1 MRGSRRP
8 RLINCLLPTGKH
20 DLPCP
25 PQKKEPPTCD
35 PAAHLFHATLTCLF
49 IFKVDKGIADVV
61 LGHWV
66 YGQVKEVEW
75 PWLWGPFD
83 RQAPAFQIVSNHTL
97 KDHKDYNM
105 TLHNSVIYWMNWPS
119 ILENNNT
126 PRQFT
131 ASKLRM
137 TRHSP
142 GPLAPSTC
150 SRDRSGWAHFGAS
163 VSLYRLDI
171 LSPWWLG
178 PWTSWTECVSI
189 SAGFCRT
196 SCSDGS
202 RT

>member
-1 MRGSRRP
+1 MHGSRRP
-8 RLINCLLPTGKH
+8 RLINCLLPTGRH

-25 PQKKEPPTCD
+25 PPKKEPPTCD

-105 TLHNSVIYWMNWPS
+105 TLHNSVIYIYVYYRILYIEWIDHQFWKTTTHLNNLLRANSEWPA
-119 ILENNNT
+119 IAQAL
-126 PRQFT
+126 
-131 ASKLRM
+131 
-137 TRHSP
+137 
-142 GPLAPSTC
+142 
-150 SRDRSGWAHFGAS
+150 
-163 VSLYRLDI
+163 
-171 LSPWWLG
+171 
-178 PWTSWTECVSI
+178 
-189 SAGFCRT
+189 
-196 SCSDGS
+196 
-202 RT
+202 